1 MEKEKTDKKDRILD
15 VAERVFSEM
24 GYDGA
29 STRLISGEA
38 NVNMA
43 MLNYYFGSKEGLFI
57 AVFERKIY
65 SFKTLLQDIIG
76 DENLSPWEKLER
88 CIDIYIDRIM
98 VNSCF
103 HKLVNR
109 EISLNRYGEVN
120 DKITDILMVNALE
133 FKKVMQEGVD
143 NGLFFEA
150 ADIELCVATIFGTK
164 NYIINAPQIASRL
177 LGKDVFDQHFLETEM
192 NQRMKTYL
200 KRLLKSYLVIENDR
214 TN

>member
-1 MEKEKTDKKDRILD
+1 MEKEKADKKDRILD

-43 MLNYYFGSKEGLFI
+43 MLNYYFGSKEGLFV

-65 SFKTLLQDIIG
+65 SFKTLLQPIIG

-88 CIDIYIDRIM
+88 CIDIYIDRILI
-98 VNSCF
+98 NSCF

-109 EISLNRYGEVN
+109 EISLNRHGEVN

-143 NGLFFEA
+143 NGSFFEA

-164 NYIINAPQIASRL
+164 NYIINAPHIASRL

>member
-1 MEKEKTDKKDRILD
+1 MEKEKTDKKDHILD

-88 CIDIYIDRIM
+88 CIDVYVDRIM

-109 EISLNRYGEVN
+109 EISLNRNAEVN
-120 DKITDILMVNALE
+120 DKITDILLVNALE

-143 NGLFFEA
+143 NGSFFEA

-164 NYIINAPQIASRL
+164 NYIINAPHIASRL
-177 LGKDVFDQHFLETEM
+177 LGKDVLDQHFLETEM
-192 NQRMKTYL
+192 NQRMKTYM
-200 KRLLKSYLVIENDR
+200 KRLLKSYLVIANDR